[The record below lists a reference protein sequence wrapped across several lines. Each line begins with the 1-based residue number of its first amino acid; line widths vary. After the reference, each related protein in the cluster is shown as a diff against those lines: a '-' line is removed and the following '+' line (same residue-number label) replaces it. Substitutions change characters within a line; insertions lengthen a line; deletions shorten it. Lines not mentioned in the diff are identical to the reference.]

1 MLNMTQ
7 NGLEI
12 NWSEKHHVQYELLT
26 HAKVY
31 ISRPLY
37 KTKKCLCL
45 AIKNCLA
52 WTIFKLLCKI

>member
-37 KTKKCLCL
+37 KTKKYLCL
-45 AIKNCLA
+45 AIKNCSA
-52 WTIFKLLCKI
+52 